1 MKKSEVSA
9 TKVIKKAGSGSREKL
24 RTSWQEEI
32 THIKG
37 MGYEAQANQRGSHKL
52 TKRITLVSG

>member
-1 MKKSEVSA
+1 VKKLEVSVK
-9 TKVIKKAGSGSREKL
+9 KVIMNVDSGSREKL

-32 THIKG
+32 THVKG
-37 MGYEAQANQRGSHKL
+37 MGYEAQANQRRSHKL